1 MYFKKIVLVGVN
13 SQYIHS
19 NLAIRYLNKICKI
32 NGIDTIMREFTINQR
47 FENVFREIYELKPD
61 LVCFSVYIWNIE
73 FINKIIKLLKI
84 IDKNIIILCGGPEVS
99 FSSKEFLL
107 NSPVDF
113 IIEGEGE
120 ETFLDFLNLY
130 PKKDELLEIRGLYSK
145 FQEKIYYLG
154 KRDPLNI
161 DNIPFPYDDEE
172 DLKNKILYYES
183 SRGCPF
189 KCSYCLSSISREVR
203 FRNIEKAKKELKYF
217 TDKKV
222 KLIKFVDRTFNCNQ
236 AYSYSIWEYLIN
248 DYYRENHETSFHFE
262 ISADLFSERELVL
275 LKRAPKGLFQFEI
288 GVQTTN
294 CDVIKTINRSM
305 NLLKLKENVLFLR
318 DNTNIKIH
326 LDLIAGLPL
335 ENKASFIN
343 SFNEIYHLKPNE
355 LQLGFLK
362 IIKGSPMSFQTE
374 KWGMKVSPFPPYE
387 ILSNDFISY
396 DDILELKLVEEVL
409 DRYHNSSRFNLTL
422 KFFELKFK
430 TAYDFYLSLA
440 SFLKGIGGFE
450 RSISNEEN
458 YRVLYM
464 FAKLKFPED
473 SEIVKDLIRFEY
485 LYFNNKKVD
494 RLFDSDL
501 NLNKDVDKVRK
512 SIGNNYFVSK
522 FSMDILAFKERGE
535 LIKGN
540 FILCF
545 QKNNSQNVTQ
555 INVNQGKKL

>member
-47 FENVFREIYELKPD
+47 LENVFREIYELKPD

-288 GVQTTN
+288 GVQT
-294 CDVIKTINRSM
+294 
-305 NLLKLKENVLFLR
+305 
-318 DNTNIKIH
+318 
-326 LDLIAGLPL
+326 
-335 ENKASFIN
+335 
-343 SFNEIYHLKPNE
+343 
-355 LQLGFLK
+355 
-362 IIKGSPMSFQTE
+362 
-374 KWGMKVSPFPPYE
+374 
-387 ILSNDFISY
+387 
-396 DDILELKLVEEVL
+396 
-409 DRYHNSSRFNLTL
+409 
-422 KFFELKFK
+422 
-430 TAYDFYLSLA
+430 
-440 SFLKGIGGFE
+440 
-450 RSISNEEN
+450 
-458 YRVLYM
+458 
-464 FAKLKFPED
+464 
-473 SEIVKDLIRFEY
+473 
-485 LYFNNKKVD
+485 
-494 RLFDSDL
+494 
-501 NLNKDVDKVRK
+501 
-512 SIGNNYFVSK
+512 
-522 FSMDILAFKERGE
+522 
-535 LIKGN
+535 
-540 FILCF
+540 
-545 QKNNSQNVTQ
+545 
-555 INVNQGKKL
+555 